1 MNLASLRP
9 WWDERS
15 LREQVLIGAFATLAM
30 FALLLVAVVRPL
42 EAKRAQAAA
51 DIRTYDMLAT
61 RLRSAGPT
69 VGTAQARGASAD
81 IIAQSAAVAGL
92 TIDQIA
98 AENGRT
104 RISFADAPYE
114 TIIRWVSALEKSSRL
129 RVSEARIARAASP
142 SGGVSASFV
151 IAG

>member
-1 MNLASLRP
+1 MNFTALRP

-30 FALLLVAVVRPL
+30 FALLLIAVVRPL

-51 DIRTYDMLAT
+51 DIRTYDMLT
-61 RLRSAGPT
+61 SRLRAAGPT

-98 AENGRT
+98 VENGRT

-114 TIIRWVSALEKSSRL
+114 TIIRWVAALEKSSRL
-129 RVSEARIARAASP
+129 RVSEARIDRATSP
-142 SGGVSASFV
+142 SGGVAASFV